1 MNTIQDLKNYL
12 TEQNLDSLYTSPEK
26 PKARMFN
33 DFVTADGIDRQN
45 SFARYTV
52 QAKWW
57 IQYNSANDTFTL
69 RVEYFLQDGV
79 KITKE
84 EFVSVMG
91 HHTPASKYNETN
103 EYIWVKDD
111 GEYKLQTPT
120 IPPFIFPIN
129 TIVLK

>member
-26 PKARMFN
+26 PERFKE
-33 DFVTADGIDRQN
+33 FVTADGIDGQN
-45 SFARYTV
+45 SFARSTV

-69 RVEYFLQDGV
+69 CVEYFLQDGV

-84 EFVSVMG
+84 EFVSVLG
-91 HHTPASKYNETN
+91 HDIPASKYNETN

-111 GEYKLQTPT
+111 GEYKLQIPT

>member
-1 MNTIQDLKNYL
+1 MNTINELKTFL

-26 PKARMFN
+26 PKMFE

-45 SFARYTV
+45 SFARATV

-57 IQYNSANDTFTL
+57 IQYNSFNDTFML
-69 RVEYFLQDGV
+69 CVEYFSQDGT

-84 EFVSVMG
+84 EFVSVLG
-91 HHTPASKYNETN
+91 YNIPASKYNETN
-103 EYIWVKDD
+103 EYIWVKDED
-111 GEYKLQTPT
+111 EYKLQIPV

-129 TIVLK
+129 TIVPK